1 MKSMCTWTLALVFGL
16 ASFSGHAT
24 AQSHDALVGTWKL
37 VSAKITTDTGEVR
50 NAWGDDPVGFLTY
63 TADGR
68 MSAILTLG
76 GRKPLSVSDFIS
88 APASER
94 ADAFAAMTA
103 YAGRYTFSG
112 GKVIHHVEAASM
124 PNDVGVDLERQVRF
138 DRDRL
143 ILLVAKPYLRGGI
156 MVRSQELVWE
166 RVK

>member
-1 MKSMCTWTLALVFGL
+1 MRRWILALAFAL
-16 ASFSGHAT
+16 LSFHCHAF
-24 AQSHDALVGTWKL
+24 AQSKDALVGTWKL
-37 VSAKITTDTGEVR
+37 MSAKITTDTGEVR
-50 NAWGDDPVGFLTY
+50 NAWGDEPVGFLTY
-63 TADGR
+63 TAEGR

-94 ADAFAAMTA
+94 AHAFATMTA

-112 GKVIHHVEAASM
+112 DKVIHHVEAASM
-124 PNDVGVDLERQVRF
+124 PNDVGADLERQVKF

-143 ILLVAKPYLRGGI
+143 ILLVAKPYLRGGR